1 MNSHDH
7 TVYSILSNDKKAPL
21 VRLSGQWLANC
32 GFKPGCNYTVS
43 ELSGCLLLM
52 VDKKNAYGPNP
63 CPSPGEV
70 LLCGFCQVEG

>member
-7 TVYSILSNDKKAPL
+7 TVYSILRNGKKVPML
-21 VRLSGQWLANC
+21 RLSGQWLEQC

-52 VDKKNAYGPNP
+52 VDKNKK
-63 CPSPGEV
+63 
-70 LLCGFCQVEG
+70 